1 MMLEHGPSMM
11 LKQCLSISREQCG
24 ELMHVRTDV
33 LTKNFSPWDACTYV
47 SYRAQG
53 GCKIHPIR
61 GRKSDFARR
70 PDLSMCERHPN
81 FKDRRA
87 S

>member
-1 MMLEHGPSMM
+1 MLPSIGQA
-11 LKQCLSISREQCG
+11 LLSSTATSESTY
-24 ELMHVRTDV
+24 VTDV
-33 LTKNFSPWDACTYV
+33 LTKNYSPWDACTYV

-53 GCKIHPIR
+53 GCKIHPSR

-70 PDLSMCERHPN
+70 PDLSMRPLHDN